1 MEFNKNFLREC
12 DDDDD
17 DDDDVGAELLKR
29 GLWATLHCKQCN
41 TVLGDSLAVCGEL
54 TCLDSIICCRVTNN
68 VEVSSEMECGK
79 KGQLANCIF
88 SALLCSDCGCTVGKV
103 VHAAP
108 PRMAAVRSLFLLY
121 KAHVTCY
128 VLDRCSMVNAS
139 AMSFEMEPLMK
150 SINEVKQHFELNF
163 EHVKSCL
170 AGIRGKL
177 DE

>member
-1 MEFNKNFLREC
+1 MEFNKTFLRER
-12 DDDDD
+12 DDDEYGD
-17 DDDDVGAELLKR
+17 AELLKR
-29 GLWATLHCKQCN
+29 GRWATLHCKQCN

-54 TCLDSIICCRVTNN
+54 KCLDSIMSCRVSGN
-68 VEVSSEMECGK
+68 VEVSSEMECGYT
-79 KGQLANCIF
+79 GQLANCIF
-88 SALLCSDCGCTVGKV
+88 SSLLCGDCGCAVGKV

-108 PRMAAVRSLFLLY
+108 PRLTAVRSLFLLH

-128 VLDRCSMVNAS
+128 VLDSSSMVNAS

-150 SINEVKQHFELNF
+150 SISEVRQHFELNF

-170 AGIRGKL
+170 ADIRSINSKL